1 MLTHEEPLW
10 PEGSIRLYDDGH
22 LDLVEAAGS
31 VRRHEV
37 AELESAE
44 FGRPRHGR
52 IVLKLRF
59 KGGIGSRGVKL
70 QVEEATLPAMQGLA
84 AAALADRDDALA
96 RG

>member
-22 LDLVEAAGS
+22 LEVVGASGS
-31 VRRHEV
+31 VRRHQV
-37 AELESAE
+37 ADLGTLD

-52 IVLKLRF
+52 IPLKLRF
-59 KGGIGSRGVKL
+59 KGSIGSRGVRVL
-70 QVEEATLPAMQGLA
+70 VEEATLPAMQGLA

-96 RG
+96 AH